1 MAAVRIG
8 TRYHRQ
14 RGQKVRRLCVRL
26 PYHIVVRRAFKAVD
40 VGEINLRRQE
50 VDRPNSQIPLLL
62 IMVSGSPVRP
72 RIGSYRSRKT
82 VSSARNGT
90 RRRGR

>member
-1 MAAVRIG
+1 MAEARIG
-8 TRYHRQ
+8 VRYHRQ
-14 RGQKVRRLCVRL
+14 RGQKVRRLRVCL
-26 PYHIVVRRAFKAVD
+26 PYHIVARRAFKAVD
-40 VGEINLRRQE
+40 AGEIHLRRRE
-50 VDRPNSQIPLLL
+50 AASVISRIPLLL

-72 RIGSYRSRKT
+72 RIGSYRCPKI

>member
-1 MAAVRIG
+1 M
-8 TRYHRQ
+8 
-14 RGQKVRRLCVRL
+14 RRLCVRL
-26 PYHIVVRRAFKAVD
+26 PYHIVARRAFKAVD

-62 IMVSGSPVRP
+62 IMVSGSPYALAS
-72 RIGSYRSRKT
+72 GRKRVAKI